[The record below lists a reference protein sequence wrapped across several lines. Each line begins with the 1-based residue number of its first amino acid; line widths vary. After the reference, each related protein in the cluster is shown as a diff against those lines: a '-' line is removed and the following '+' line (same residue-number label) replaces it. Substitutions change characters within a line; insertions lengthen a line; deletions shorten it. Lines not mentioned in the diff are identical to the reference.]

1 MNPLRIAESREERAV
16 LVIRRAPLLASREE
30 ATSVE
35 VQTISDLPPDMR
47 TQVEVAQRATT
58 DVSTEGKLLRRDA
71 TRDVHD
77 ATRSSIAIEHRSRA
91 LEHLDLIDIV
101 EVT

>member
-35 VQTISDLPPDMR
+35 VQTISDLPPDIR
-47 TQVEVAQRATT
+47 TQVEVAQ
-58 DVSTEGKLLRRDA
+58 
-71 TRDVHD
+71 
-77 ATRSSIAIEHRSRA
+77 
-91 LEHLDLIDIV
+91 
-101 EVT
+101 